1 MQNIR
6 SAEPSRVVARFAFFK
21 VVRGLGSA
29 LLWVALVG
37 EICAATSDAVSL
49 AAARELFRERKLAEA
64 QAAYEQLALTNPES
78 PEVQFQLGEL
88 ALRRNAPAAAAV
100 YLEKA
105 ALLDPNS
112 ARVQKRLGDAQGTL
126 AMNASVF
133 SKVGHAKKTLAA
145 YERAVVLDPNYVEGR
160 LGLFEF
166 YRQAPGFMGG
176 GYDKALAQARAV
188 KALDAARGRVALA
201 TLYAGEKQYA
211 AAFAEFQEV
220 LTVNPDDFT
229 AHYQIGRLAVLT
241 DQFVDRGL
249 TSLRR
254 CLELTPPSG
263 EGIPTL
269 ASVHWRIG
277 ALLEKKRD
285 PVGARQAYEAA
296 LRLDPEFASAAEA
309 LRKLK

>member
-1 MQNIR
+1 MGAVMR
-6 SAEPSRVVARFAFFK
+6 WFGPAV
-21 VVRGLGSA
+21 LGVS
-29 LLWVALVG
+29 LVG
-37 EICAATSDAVSL
+37 EIFAASSEAGGL
-49 AAARELFRERKLAEA
+49 AEARELFRERKLAEA
-64 QAAYEQLALTNPES
+64 QASYEQLALTDPRNL
-78 PEVQFQLGEL
+78 EVQFQLGEL
-88 ALRRNAPAAAAV
+88 ALRRNDPAAAVV

-105 ALLDPNS
+105 AVLDPKS
-112 ARVQKRLGDAQGTL
+112 ARVQKRLGDAHGTV

-133 SKVGHAKKTLAA
+133 SKVGHAKRTLVA
-145 YERAVVLDPNYVEGR
+145 YERAVALDPSYVDGR
-160 LGLFEF
+160 LALFEF

-176 GYDKALAQARAV
+176 GYDKALAQAQAV

-220 LTVNPDDFT
+220 LNASSDDYT
-229 AHYQIGRLAVLT
+229 AHYQIGRLAALT
-241 DQFVDRGL
+241 GQFVDRGL

-254 CLELTPPSG
+254 CLELTPPSD
-263 EGIPTL
+263 EGAPTP

-277 ALLEKKRD
+277 TLLEKKRD
-285 PVGARQAYEAA
+285 PAGARQAYEAA